1 MYSKRIRRYSTA
13 LIALGLALVV
23 SFQPTPASAR
33 KLLLAEPVHVVSFL
47 PVYVAKQKGFFKDEG
62 IELTIQGMSAGA
74 FVTAVITGQA
84 FAFLG
89 SVDHNAFAKVRG
101 VELRAVSNLVARSAI
116 YIMART
122 DLTPVTTD
130 LATFMRGKTIAVA
143 TFGRTPNS
151 VLRWLL
157 ATLKL
162 KPGRDVTLL
171 ETSNAG
177 ITAAVR
183 AGQAQLGVSNEPIV
197 SKGIKAGFWAGPI
210 YNLAKEMGPVADTA
224 VSVHLNSIKND
235 PELVKSMVRAV
246 MRGLKYTREHPEELL
261 AIAKKEY
268 PTMAEVDLRAALDR
282 SIADKVWS
290 KDGFIPRQAWK
301 TSHEVVRLTNLLK
314 RDVSYDEVIDMRFV
328 KEIQPTLK

>member
-1 MYSKRIRRYSTA
+1 MNTKRIRSYVTTLVA
-13 LIALGLALVV
+13 VGLALTASVQ
-23 SFQPTPASAR
+23 SAPATAR
-33 KLLLAEPVHVVSFL
+33 ALLLAEPVHVVSFL
-47 PVYVAKQKGFFKDEG
+47 PVYVANQKGFFKDEG
-62 IELTIQGMSAGA
+62 IELTIQGMSGGA

-89 SVDHNAFAKVRG
+89 SVDHNAFAKVKG
-101 VELRAVSNLVARSAI
+101 AELRAVSNLVARSAI

-122 DLTPVTTD
+122 ELTPVKTD

-143 TFGRTPNS
+143 TYGRTPNS

-157 ATLKL
+157 STLNL
-162 KPGRDVTLL
+162 KPGKDVTLV

-183 AGQAQLGVSNEPIV
+183 AGRAQIGVSNEPIV

-224 VSVHLNSIKND
+224 VSVHVNAIKND
-235 PELVKSMVRAV
+235 PQLVKSMVRAV
-246 MRGLKYTREHPEELL
+246 MRGLKYTQEHPEELL

-268 PTMAEVDLRAALDR
+268 PTMADTDLRAALDR
-282 SIADKVWS
+282 AVADQVWS
-290 KDGFIPRQAWK
+290 KDGFITRAAWK
-301 TSHEVVRLTNLLK
+301 TSHEVVRKPGLLK
-314 RDVSYDEVIDMRFV
+314 QDVSYDEVIDMRFV

>member
-1 MYSKRIRRYSTA
+1 M
-13 LIALGLALVV
+13 IAAGLALAA
-23 SFQPTPASAR
+23 SFQSGPASAR

-74 FVTAVITGQA
+74 FVTAVITKQA

-89 SVDHNAFAKVRG
+89 SVDHNAFAKVKG
-101 VELRAVSNLVARSAI
+101 AELRAVSNLVARSAI

-122 DLTPVTTD
+122 DLTPVKTD
-130 LATFMRGKTIAVA
+130 LATFMRGKTIGVA

-157 ATLKL
+157 STLKL
-162 KPGRDVTLL
+162 KPGKDVTLI
-171 ETSNAG
+171 ETSSAG

-183 AGQAQLGVSNEPIV
+183 SGRAQLGVSNEPIV

-224 VSVHLNSIKND
+224 VSVHADSIKND
-235 PELVKSMVRAV
+235 PKLVKGLVRAV
-246 MRGLKYTREHPEELL
+246 MRGLKYTQEHPDELL
-261 AIAKKEY
+261 GIAKKEY
-268 PTMAEVDLRAALDR
+268 PTMAEADLRAALDR
-282 SIADKVWS
+282 SVADQVWS
-290 KDGFIPRQAWK
+290 KSGFIPRAAWK
-301 TSHEVVRLTNLLK
+301 TSHDVVRLPGLLK
-314 RDVSYDEVIDMRFV
+314 QDVSYDQVIDMRFV
-328 KEIQPTLK
+328 NEIQPTLK